1 MFKIEVLLLLI
12 VMALLRITTK
22 REANVNGVHIEKGMS
37 VEVLS
42 PTVAPFSNMKAKE
55 EIAKAFM
62 TKYGVDLKKAN
73 ALANASLFVVEKLN

>member
-1 MFKIEVLLLLI
+1 MFLLK
-12 VMALLRITTK
+12 ITTK
-22 REANVNGVHIEKGMS
+22 RVANLNGVRIEKGIS

-42 PTVAPFSNMKAKE
+42 PTVAPFSNPKAKE